1 MSNILDN
8 KQTLPD
14 NDKGDVVF
22 YIFLILAILLGAMVG
37 SGLALLSGSLFG
49 FSPMEGL
56 SDVGTDPDW
65 NQRTYLRIAN
75 GLSHL
80 FTFTISALAFA
91 FYFFRAPLWKKLSFR
106 WPVRLTNAGL
116 GILIMIISFP
126 LIQLL
131 YFLNRQL
138 PLPETL
144 TQMEASAENMLRAV
158 LTMNSPGELLL
169 NLLVVAILPA
179 VGEELIF
186 RGLLQKRLERYF
198 KNGQWAIWITA
209 LIFSAIH
216 LQFEGFL
223 PRMFLGAVLGY
234 LFYWSKNLWVPIFAH
249 FVFNGMQVV
258 GQYLFPEAVENLE
271 KAESMA
277 PNWPLAGISLIGVLF
292 LAYYYRQMNQAPENT
307 AL

>member
-8 KQTLPD
+8 RHTVPD
-14 NDKGDVVF
+14 NDKGDMVF
-22 YIFLILAILLGAMVG
+22 YIFLILAILVGAMIG

-49 FSPMEGL
+49 VSPMEGL
-56 SDVGTDPDW
+56 GDVGTDPDW
-65 NQRTYLRIAN
+65 NHRTYLRVAN

-80 FTFTISALAFA
+80 FTFTISALVFA
-91 FYFFRAPLWKKLSFR
+91 LYFFGAPFWKKLGFH
-106 WPVRLTNAGL
+106 WPIRSANAGL
-116 GILIMIISFP
+116 GILIIVTSFP

-138 PLPETL
+138 PLPDTL

-158 LTMNSPGELLL
+158 LTMNTPQELLL
-169 NLLVVAILPA
+169 NLVVVAILPA

-198 KNGQWAIWITA
+198 KNGQLAIWITA
-209 LIFSAIH
+209 IVFSAIH

-234 LFYWSKNLWVPIFAH
+234 LFYWSKNLWVPICAH
-249 FVFNGMQVV
+249 FVFNGMQVA
-258 GQYLFPEAVENLE
+258 GQYIFPEAVESLE
-271 KAESMA
+271 KAESMS
-277 PNWPLAGISLIGVLF
+277 PNWALAGVSLIGVF
-292 LAYYYRQMNQAPENT
+292 LLTYYYRQLNQTTDNT